1 MSHEHS
7 SRTILTAPNIPVFV
21 QNWADM
27 EREYRAVQAEC
38 EDLQSLLV
46 DRDHQLCSLNQDL
59 LDLTHRMKV
68 LLYRCMHTASH
79 LRSRCRIFVSAFSIS
94 KLLTQTDATARDN
107 KSRVVC

>member
-1 MSHEHS
+1 M
-7 SRTILTAPNIPVFV
+7 LV

-68 LLYRCMHTASH
+68 LLHPMLHAYCLSFAFLILQSH
-79 LRSRCRIFVSAFSIS
+79 PRTLPPAFSIS
-94 KLLTQTDATARDN
+94 VLLTSTDVVAHHN
-107 KSRVVC
+107 KSCGVW